1 MSVVRH
7 GVSFIRKAT
16 EHCQAR
22 TFRGHV
28 ADMDA
33 LLVWHET
40 QVREDDETREE
51 AGEAVDGSSNE
62 TVPVG
67 RRKRSDLSFCAFI
80 LEIFWIRDAGSKMQ
94 VGATASST
102 LGLCHTLLLF
112 WEFVKWT
119 NKNYTKTKNKGEVSY
134 RFYAFSLRITS
145 AVAVCK
151 SKQQDSRRLFYNPS
165 LTNLLAL
172 YTGNLHHLGNF
183 LPALMFSVHEFLFKT
198 SA

>member
-7 GVSFIRKAT
+7 GGSCIRKAT
-16 EHCQAR
+16 EYCQVR

-67 RRKRSDLSFCAFI
+67 RRKRRDLSFCACI
-80 LEIFWIRDAGSKMQ
+80 LEMLSIMDAGSKMP
-94 VGATASST
+94 VGA
-102 LGLCHTLLLF
+102 
-112 WEFVKWT
+112 
-119 NKNYTKTKNKGEVSY
+119 
-134 RFYAFSLRITS
+134 
-145 AVAVCK
+145 
-151 SKQQDSRRLFYNPS
+151 
-165 LTNLLAL
+165 LAA
-172 YTGNLHHLGNF
+172 
-183 LPALMFSVHEFLFKT
+183 P
-198 SA
+198 